1 MLPGIKYKSL
11 KITEDLTIDL
21 DFISLHLNQIHLKR
35 NFSYPLLLNLSLYF
49 LLFYIRICAL
59 YFSKVCFES
68 TKLNELRSKKCTPG
82 F

>member
-35 NFSYPLLLNLSLYF
+35 NFSYHFCTTFHNPKVLLIL
-49 LLFYIRICAL
+49 
-59 YFSKVCFES
+59 CF
-68 TKLNELRSKKCTPG
+68 
-82 F
+82 